1 MNTSVIKEAIIVG
14 IATVILGQ
22 FVGLTLSTLMKKTQG
37 SIRSE
42 CKKWN
47 KNHIMEWSLFFTG
60 VLIHLLCEYFGIN
73 KWYCKN
79 GSACR
84 IK

>member
-1 MNTSVIKEAIIVG
+1 MKHSVIKEAIVVG
-14 IATVILGQ
+14 IATVIIGQ
-22 FVGLTLSTLMKKTQG
+22 FVGFTLSKLMN
-37 SIRSE
+37 SERSVRSE

-60 VLIHLLCEYFGIN
+60 VLIHLLCEYFDVN

-79 GSACR
+79 GSACK

>member
-1 MNTSVIKEAIIVG
+1 MNQSVIKEAIIVG
-14 IATVILGQ
+14 IATVLIGQ
-22 FVGLTLSTLMKKTQG
+22 FVGFTISKLMNTKG
-37 SIRSE
+37 SLRSE

-47 KNHIMEWSLFFTG
+47 KNHIMELSLFFTG
-60 VLIHLLCEYFGIN
+60 VLIHLLCEYFGVN

-79 GSACR
+79 GNACR

>member
-1 MNTSVIKEAIIVG
+1 MKQSVIKEAIVVG
-14 IATVILGQ
+14 IATVIIGQ
-22 FVGLTLSTLMKKTQG
+22 FVGFTLSKLIKTEG
-37 SIRSE
+37 SVRSE

-60 VLIHLLCEYFGIN
+60 VLIHLLCEYFGVN

-79 GSACR
+79 GTAC
-84 IK
+84 KLK

>member
-1 MNTSVIKEAIIVG
+1 MSNAVIKEAIVVG
-14 IATVILGQ
+14 IATVIIGQ
-22 FVGLTLSTLMKKTQG
+22 VVGFTFSKLMKSEG
-37 SIRSE
+37 SIHSE

-60 VLIHLLCEYFGIN
+60 VLIHLFCEYFGVN

-79 GSACR
+79 GSAC
-84 IK
+84 KLK

>member
-1 MNTSVIKEAIIVG
+1 MKKSVIKEAIVVG
-14 IATVILGQ
+14 IATVIIGQ
-22 FVGLTLSTLMKKTQG
+22 FVGFTLSKFMKSEG
-37 SIRSE
+37 SVPSE

-60 VLIHLLCEYFGIN
+60 VLIHLLCEYFNVN

-79 GSACR
+79 GSACN